1 MHHLFYWVAT
11 YWKRN
16 HQTDE
21 EFEQVLKEKHSSKIQ
36 GNRDKKQDMVNF
48 FAAMKDPSANPEQER
63 KMNEVLYGG
72 KGDKKRHYAVD
83 EKLYGTE
90 EGLEKRLEA
99 EKTIKLRKKRKKK
112 KKAKA
117 ATNDDH
123 TNIQDLSK
131 QNNDRKFPVEAKN
144 AAAVGA
150 VGILAVAALLLNGKR
165 SWIFYSSSL

>member
-1 MHHLFYWVAT
+1 
-11 YWKRN
+11 
-16 HQTDE
+16 
-21 EFEQVLKEKHSSKIQ
+21 
-36 GNRDKKQDMVNF
+36 
-48 FAAMKDPSANPEQER
+48 
-63 KMNEVLYGG
+63 MNEVLYGG
-72 KGDKKRHYAVD
+72 RGDKKRHYAVD

-99 EKTIKLRKKRKKK
+99 EKNIKLRKDKKRKKK

-131 QNNDRKFPVEAKN
+131 QKNDIKFPVEAKN
-144 AAAVGA
+144 VAAVGA

-165 SWIFYSSSL
+165 S